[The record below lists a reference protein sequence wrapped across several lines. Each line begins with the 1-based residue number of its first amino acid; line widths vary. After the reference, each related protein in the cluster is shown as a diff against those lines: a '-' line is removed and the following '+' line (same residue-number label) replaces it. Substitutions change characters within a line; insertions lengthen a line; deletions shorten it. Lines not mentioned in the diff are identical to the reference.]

1 MKKMVNRYKISK
13 FKCFMN
19 GLIFAVIS
27 IVALP
32 LCLSG
37 LSDYAASGSAV
48 ILPFFIAIISLLLGL
63 VSMFRS
69 KEIRKEKI

>member
-19 GLIFAVIS
+19 GLIFALIS
-27 IVALP
+27 IAALL

-37 LSDYAASGSAV
+37 LSDYAASGSEV
-48 ILPFFIAIISLLLGL
+48 ILPFFIAIASMLLGM